1 MLLSLFHRSS
11 GNGALLEWRIGAFL
25 LAAALGLVGISSN
38 ISWLVTT
45 ALIVLMGGLA
55 LRALAAR
62 ASGSEEGEP
71 TIDEQEPTIDEQEPT
86 ILE

>member
-1 MLLSLFHRSS
+1 MLLSLFHRSG
-11 GNGALLEWRIGAFL
+11 GNSALLEWRIGAFL
-25 LAAALGLVGISSN
+25 LAAALGLTGISLE

-62 ASGSEEGEP
+62 ASGSDGNEP
-71 TIDEQEPTIDEQEPT
+71 AIDEQEARIDE
-86 ILE
+86 

>member
-1 MLLSLFHRSS
+1 MLLALFHRSS
-11 GNGALLEWRIGAFL
+11 GNNALLDWRIGAFL
-25 LAAALGLVGISSN
+25 LAAALGLVGISLN

-62 ASGSEEGEP
+62 AAGSHGSET
-71 TIDEQEPTIDEQEPT
+71 TIDEQEATIDE
-86 ILE
+86 